1 MRGRLAI
8 ALSVS
13 LVLIGFAS
21 WSRLTAGDKA
31 QPNLIA
37 VAQLNADPQEILND
51 FLAPKTASTTAIA
64 GQLTNTD
71 IVSRQLF
78 LDYMSLASDGEVSEA
93 TLATLAE
100 NYAQN
105 IPLLQGEKASYL
117 DLKTVTNT
125 EANFRKYSNALAL
138 IYTQHAQ
145 NVGRAYAGE
154 TGESLDKSYYS
165 SSKNAAAAYLR
176 TALALKDLP
185 VPTALASIHLELVNR
200 HFSSA
205 TGLEAVAQADED
217 PLTAMSGLITISEN
231 VEHEVLALHEIEKV
245 LNANGL

>member
-21 WSRLTAGDKA
+21 WSRLSVRDSA

-37 VAQLNADPQEILND
+37 VAQFNADPQEILND
-51 FLAPKTASTTAIA
+51 FLAPKTASTTPVS
-64 GQLTNTD
+64 GLLTNTD
-71 IVSRQLF
+71 MVSRQLF
-78 LDYMSLASDGEVSEA
+78 LDYMNLATNGEVSNA
-93 TLATLAE
+93 TIETLAE

-105 IPLLQGEKASYL
+105 IPLLQGERVNYL
-117 DLKTVTNT
+117 DIKTVTDT
-125 EANFRKYSNALAL
+125 GANFRKYSNGLAA

-154 TGESLDKSYYS
+154 TGESLDGSYYS
-165 SSKNAAAAYLR
+165 SSKSAAAAYR
-176 TALALKDLP
+176 KTALALKDLS
-185 VPTALASIHLELVNR
+185 VPATLASIHLELVNR

-231 VEHEVLALHEIEKV
+231 VEQEVLALHAIEKV